1 MARRVRRP
9 AHGRIWRLS
18 LLALIG
24 AAALAPAVAGAPA
37 PAPLSAASDPVVA
50 TPADGLGGFLSWLF
64 HLSAG
69 NVRERGLRIGI
80 ILLVGVGAKYAM
92 DLVQR
97 FSHWFVQSNWGLLR
111 YSGRNRQ
118 RSLTIHSLLIN
129 LARYVIY
136 FTAVGY
142 ILSELGIDYR
152 AYLASLSLIGV
163 AVGFGAQG
171 LVQDVVTGF
180 FVLFEDQFAVGDMVE
195 ISDHVGLVEA
205 IGLRTT
211 RVRSYQGAEITLP
224 NRNITVAARFPA
236 GAVEAGVDLA
246 LADEADPQA
255 AIQIVSRTAVEVERQ
270 FEGIF
275 RVAPAGC
282 VRLQLAT
289 GESFVRLRA
298 LVWPREQWVID
309 EQVVPR
315 LREQLTAAGIRLAGD
330 RVAVFYHFP
339 SQDEPDASLLTRL
352 LNRGH
357 MPSAAPRPG

>member
-1 MARRVRRP
+1 MAGRVDPRRVGW
-9 AHGRIWRLS
+9 ARLLG
-18 LLALIG
+18 LLVLI
-24 AAALAPAVAGAPA
+24 AVAAWATAGVAAPA
-37 PAPLSAASDPVVA
+37 PAPPSVTGDPAASAP
-50 TPADGLGGFLSWLF
+50 TGGLGGFLSWLF
-64 HLSAG
+64 RLSAG

-80 ILLVGVGAKYAM
+80 ILVVGVGAKYAM

-97 FSHWFVQSNWGLLR
+97 FSRWFVQSNWGLLR

-246 LADEADPQA
+246 LAAGADLQA
-255 AIQIVSRTAVEVERQ
+255 AARIVTRTAAEVERQ

-282 VRLQLAT
+282 VPLELAT

-315 LREQLTAAGIRLAGD
+315 LREQLAAAGIRLAGE

-339 SQDEPDASLLTRL
+339 GHDEPEASLLTRL
-352 LNRGH
+352 LSRGH
-357 MPSAAPRPG
+357 APSAAPPTG